1 MSKSKKDIK
10 KLIADLHAKQ
20 GSAPSGN
27 PSHEKEVHAAKGSK
41 GAKRAGTYRPKI

>member
-10 KLIADLHAKQ
+10 KLIADLHSKQ
-20 GSAPSGN
+20 GPASSSH
-27 PSHEKEVHAAKGSK
+27 PSHEKEAQAVKGSK

>member
-20 GSAPSGN
+20 GPAPSAH
-27 PSHEKEVHAAKGSK
+27 PTHEKESSVGKGSK
-41 GAKRAGTYRPKI
+41 GTKRAGTYRPKI